1 MKRSSGDTNR
11 GFSLIEMIM
20 MVSIISI
27 LATVAFAGYLHFR
40 KKALSIE
47 APVGLNSIWKLEKE
61 WRDEHPAYSA
71 DLGALGFTLMGK
83 SRYTYEIVGADAA
96 SFTARAR
103 ANLDQDPELDIWIIT
118 NGGKISHLA
127 VD

>member
-1 MKRSSGDTNR
+1 MKRSPGFSSR
-11 GFSLIEMIM
+11 GFSLIELIM
-20 MVSIISI
+20 LVSIIGI
-27 LATVAFAGYLHFR
+27 LAAIAAAGYLHFR

-61 WRDEHPAYSA
+61 WRDEHPTYAD
-71 DLGALGFTLMGK
+71 DLGILGFTLMGK
-83 SRYTYEIVGADAA
+83 PRYTYEILGADAA

-118 NGGKISHLA
+118 TGGRLSHPA
-127 VD
+127 TD